1 MLIDGLAQW
10 VPDDDE
16 RVEEQTVG
24 GLLRWAAAQAPDEV
38 ALIAGEPDPAAR
50 RRWTFAELLAESEQ
64 VGRALIRRFGPGE
77 RVAVW
82 ANNIPEWVVL
92 EFGAALAG
100 LTLVTVNPALRLSE
114 ARHVLADSQAAG
126 LFLIREYRDV
136 PLERM
141 ANTLRPE
148 LGGLREV
155 VYFDQWYEFLAG
167 GGPGVELPE
176 VKPADPA
183 QIQYTSG
190 TTGPPKGA
198 VLSHRGIV
206 NNARL
211 SYVNRLDLRRGDVFV
226 NPMPLFHTAGCV
238 LATLGPMAGLAAQV
252 LVPYFDPALVLE
264 LTGTERSMVF
274 GGVPTMLVALLGH
287 PKFDPARLSSV
298 RVALAGGAGVSP
310 ELIRRVESE
319 LGVPFSVIYA
329 QTEASPG
336 ITMTRTDDSP
346 EDRAA
351 TVGRPLPRTEVKITD
366 PVSGQTVAPGVT
378 GELCTRGYH
387 VMLGYLGDVG
397 QAVDAEGWLHTGDLA
412 TMDDRGYSRIV
423 GRLKEMIIR
432 GGENIYPW
440 EIEQVLVTHPAVID
454 AAVVGVP
461 DDYWGEQVAA
471 VIRVEG
477 APTDEELAEFCRER
491 LARHK
496 VPKLWHRTE
505 TFPLTGSGKVMKHV
519 LREQIRAEPGRGR
532 PGE

>member
-1 MLIDGLAQW
+1 
-10 VPDDDE
+10 
-16 RVEEQTVG
+16 
-24 GLLRWAAAQAPDEV
+24 
-38 ALIAGEPDPAAR
+38 
-50 RRWTFAELLAESEQ
+50 
-64 VGRALIRRFGPGE
+64 
-77 RVAVW
+77 
-82 ANNIPEWVVL
+82 
-92 EFGAALAG
+92 
-100 LTLVTVNPALRLSE
+100 
-114 ARHVLADSQAAG
+114 
-126 LFLIREYRDV
+126 
-136 PLERM
+136 
-141 ANTLRPE
+141 
-148 LGGLREV
+148 
-155 VYFDQWYEFLAG
+155 
-167 GGPGVELPE
+167 
-176 VKPADPA
+176 
-183 QIQYTSG
+183 
-190 TTGPPKGA
+190 
-198 VLSHRGIV
+198 
-206 NNARL
+206 
-211 SYVNRLDLRRGDVFV
+211 
-226 NPMPLFHTAGCV
+226 
-238 LATLGPMAGLAAQV
+238 MAGLAAQV

-287 PKFDPARLSSV
+287 PDFDPARLPAV
-298 RVALAGGAGVSP
+298 RVALAGGAGVPP
-310 ELIRRVESE
+310 ELIRRVESD

-440 EIEQVLVTHPAVID
+440 EIEQVLVTHPGVRE

-471 VIRVEG
+471 VIRVSG
-477 APTDEELAEFCRER
+477 DSGDFGDSGDSGDEELAAFCRER

-496 VPKLWHRTE
+496 VPRIWHRIDA
-505 TFPLTGSGKVMKHV
+505 FPLTGAGKVMKHV
-519 LREQIRAEPGRGR
+519 LREQLLSKQG
-532 PGE
+532 PGEPVPGGQRPDEGSN